1 MIDCNDIVFPTTPP
15 INRFYVYYDKDNGT
29 ITALANGIISTP
41 GFDNYIEIPPVMH
54 ERLSNGDE
62 NINQWMVS
70 SVTIPNNEP
79 VLELIPRKFKGL
91 NFKNNSF
98 DLILDT
104 PLDTTELVV
113 EWSGPTKHWVISL
126 APNIQ
131 TTIMGKHFTTDKL
144 SFFVVL
150 ENDFDFLIR
159 SIYISPYELAD
170 KKVYIPF
177 STKLEENIDNVAV
190 VTRKIFNSYGLI
202 KTYE

>member
-159 SIYISPYELAD
+159 SIYLSPYELAD

>member
-1 MIDCNDIVFPTTPP
+1 
-15 INRFYVYYDKDNGT
+15 
-29 ITALANGIISTP
+29 
-41 GFDNYIEIPPVMH
+41 MH

-62 NINQWMVS
+62 KISQWMVS
-70 SVTIPNNEP
+70 SVTVPNSEP

-98 DLILDT
+98 DLILDN
-104 PLDTTELVV
+104 PLHDTELTI
-113 EWSGPTKHWVISL
+113 EWSGITKHWVIGLS
-126 APNIQ
+126 PSIQ
-131 TTIMGKHFTTDKL
+131 TTIMGKHFATDKL

-159 SIYISPYELAD
+159 SIYVSPYELAD

-177 STKLEENIDNVAV
+177 STKLEENINNIAV

>member
-177 STKLEENIDNVAV
+177 STKLEENIDNIAV